1 MKFSIIIPVKHI
13 NSYVI
18 ENIKNI
24 QKQSYNNYEV
34 IILPNF
40 HNPDQ
45 YNFSKKIKIISTGKI
60 PPGLKRNIGAK
71 VAKGEILA
79 FFDDDSFP
87 QINFLLFAK
96 NYFKKN
102 NIYAVGG
109 PAITPNSNNTFQ
121 KISGYFFENTIF
133 GGNPE
138 RYLPTKKK
146 FVDDWPSVNFLVTK
160 KVFLSIGGFN
170 KKYWPGEDTLFC
182 LDLIKKTKKKILYS
196 PDLILYH
203 HRRKTL
209 LKHLVQVK
217 GYGLH
222 RGFFSK
228 KFPENSLRL
237 KYFIP
242 SIFFLYLISIPIV
255 LFLIKINFLYLVPL
269 ITYFSLIYF
278 KSFQIALSKRKSI
291 SLEIFR
297 CVFYSHIVYGYN
309 FIRGLFSKNIQ
320 SKLN

>member
-1 MKFSIIIPVKHI
+1 M
-13 NSYVI
+13 
-18 ENIKNI
+18 
-24 QKQSYNNYEV
+24 
-34 IILPNF
+34 
-40 HNPDQ
+40 
-45 YNFSKKIKIISTGKI
+45 
-60 PPGLKRNIGAK
+60 
-71 VAKGEILA
+71 
-79 FFDDDSFP
+79 
-87 QINFLLFAK
+87 
-96 NYFKKN
+96 
-102 NIYAVGG
+102 
-109 PAITPNSNNTFQ
+109 
-121 KISGYFFENTIF
+121 
-133 GGNPE
+133 
-138 RYLPTKKK
+138 
-146 FVDDWPSVNFLVTK
+146 
-160 KVFLSIGGFN
+160 
-170 KKYWPGEDTLFC
+170 
-182 LDLIKKTKKKILYS
+182 YS